1 MLTDSN
7 IRNAKPTNRAYSKAD
22 SGGLFILVTETGSK
36 LWRFAYRFDG
46 KQKRLALGSYP
57 DVPLKLARE
66 RRDEA
71 RQLLARG
78 IDPGEHRKIAKER
91 DESRTENSFESVAR
105 EWLAK
110 FIPKWSDGH
119 ASKITRRLELDV
131 FPWLGAKA
139 VNEITAKD
147 VLAVLR
153 RIEERG
159 VIETVH
165 RAKQNIGQVIRY
177 AIATGRAENDPTA
190 ALLGALPP
198 IVQKH
203 HATIT
208 DPQAIGELLRAVDG
222 YAGSY
227 VSRAALRM
235 APLLFVR
242 PGELRHMEWSEINT
256 ESATWTI
263 PPEKMKMRERHI
275 VPLSVQAIAVLEEL
289 RPLTGSGRYVFPGE
303 RSADRPMSENTV
315 NAALRRLGYEVGVM
329 SGHGFRSMAS
339 TILNEHGWNRDA
351 IERQLSHGERDAIR
365 AAYNYAEHMPER
377 RRMMQWWA
385 DYLEGVRVGKIIQLH
400 AAGG

>member
-1 MLTDSN
+1 MPLTDTA
-7 IRNAKPTNRAYSKAD
+7 IRAAKPTNKPFKLTDGDGMYLLINP
-22 SGGLFILVTETGSK
+22 SGGRY
-36 LWRFAYRFDG
+36 WRMNYRFG
-46 KQKRLALGSYP
+46 GTRKTLALGVYP

-78 IDPGEHRKIAKER
+78 VDPGEYRKATKDM

-110 FIPKWSDGH
+110 FTPKWTEGH
-119 ASKITRRLELDV
+119 ASKITRRLELDI

-139 VNEITAKD
+139 VDEITAKD
-147 VLAVLR
+147 VLSVLR

-203 HATIT
+203 HATII
-208 DPQAIGELLRAVDG
+208 DPAAIAELLRAVDG
-222 YAGSY
+222 YQGSY
-227 VSRAALRM
+227 VSRAALRL

-242 PGELRHMEWSEINT
+242 PGELRHMEWCEVNT

-275 VPLSVQAIAVLEEL
+275 VPLSSQAIAILEDL
-289 RPLTGSGRYVFPGE
+289 RPMTGSGRYVFPGE
-303 RSADRPMSENTV
+303 RAADRPMSENTV
-315 NAALRRLGYEVGVM
+315 NAALR
-329 SGHGFRSMAS
+329 
-339 TILNEHGWNRDA
+339 
-351 IERQLSHGERDAIR
+351 
-365 AAYNYAEHMPER
+365 
-377 RRMMQWWA
+377 
-385 DYLEGVRVGKIIQLH
+385 
-400 AAGG
+400 

>member
-7 IRNAKPTNRAYSKAD
+7 IRNAKPTGKAYSKAD
-22 SGGLFILVTETGSK
+22 GGGLFILITETGSK

-57 DVPLKLARE
+57 DTPLKLARE

-71 RQLLARG
+71 RQMLARG
-78 IDPGEHRKIAKER
+78 VDPGELRKATKDM
-91 DESRTENSFESVAR
+91 DESRTENSFEAVAR
-105 EWLAK
+105 EWLVK
-110 FIPKWSDGH
+110 FTPKWTEGH
-119 ASKITRRLELDV
+119 ATKITRRLELDI
-131 FPWLGAKA
+131 FPWLGARA

-153 RIEERG
+153 RIEARG

-203 HATIT
+203 HATIVE
-208 DPQAIGELLRAVDG
+208 PAAIAELLRAVDG
-222 YAGSY
+222 YQGSY
-227 VSRAALRM
+227 VSRAALRL
-235 APLLFVR
+235 APLVFVR
-242 PGELRHMEWSEINT
+242 PGELRHMEWGEINM
-256 ESATWTI
+256 ESSTWTI

-275 VPLSVQAIAVLEEL
+275 VPLSTQALAILEEL
-289 RPLTGSGRYVFPGE
+289 KPLTGGGRYVFPGE

-329 SGHGFRSMAS
+329 TGHGFRSMAS

-351 IERQLSHGERDAIR
+351 IERQLSHGERDQVR
-365 AAYNYAEHMPER
+365 GAYNFAEHLTER
-377 RRMMQWWA
+377 RKMMRWWG
-385 DYLEGVRVGKIIQLH
+385 DFLEGLMTGKVVQMH
-400 AAGG
+400 AAAG